1 MKAAVAV
8 VRRGRA
14 NTDKARLEESAG
26 ARPHEVQKVGRPRPT
41 VHQPRP
47 PPPGAL
53 PADVRGDWLAREGRG
68 QATPPLGYSLSFRGR
83 DATWGWGARLWGR
96 EPEATAREGGAG
108 IGSASGV
115 AAGCRRGGAYHGSA
129 PKPPSAAARCWRPVP
144 LYITARGGMGS
155 GRRLLPAARPPRL
168 SRATG
173 STGATA
179 AASRGRPGAA
189 SLRCCQAL
197 AAEMRRW
204 PFSEPGFPA

>member
-1 MKAAVAV
+1 M
-8 VRRGRA
+8 RSPQGRA
-14 NTDKARLEESAG
+14 
-26 ARPHEVQKVGRPRPT
+26 PT
-41 VHQPRP
+41 RSRRSGGP
-47 PPPGAL
+47 AL
-53 PADVRGDWLAREGRG
+53 PCTSPAHPLQGPCPLMCAAIGWRERGGVKH
-68 QATPPLGYSLSFRGR
+68 TPPLGYSLSFRGR

-96 EPEATAREGGAG
+96 EPEANAREGGTG

-115 AAGCRRGGAYHGSA
+115 AAGCRRGGACHGSA